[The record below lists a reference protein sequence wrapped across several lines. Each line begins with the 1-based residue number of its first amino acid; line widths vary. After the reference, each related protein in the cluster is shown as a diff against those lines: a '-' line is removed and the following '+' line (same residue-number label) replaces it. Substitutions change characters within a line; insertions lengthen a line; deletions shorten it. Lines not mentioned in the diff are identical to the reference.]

1 MTTTTEQQ
9 KERVWPVVVALMIAV
24 TLWLG
29 NLWYGYRIE
38 GDDRG
43 LFGDMFGAVNAL
55 FSGMAFVGVIYAISM
70 QWHEIAIAKAEI
82 KYTKTIL
89 DKQQEQLTL
98 QNQET
103 KKQAFESTYFQLVRL
118 FTEITNQIDLQK
130 MGKSGTMVTKGKDS
144 FPVFLDR
151 LRKAYNPMEKTP
163 YGGRDFDASYETF
176 YDEHNT
182 ELGHYFRMLYNIVA
196 FIEKS
201 YVENKNFYAKILRA
215 QLSDAEVAILFYNGL
230 AKHGVKKFKP
240 LIEKYGLLKNV
251 NDRDI
256 VDPKLKDRYEASAFG
271 KSEK

>member
-1 MTTTTEQQ
+1 MTTTSDQR
-9 KERVWPVVVALMIAV
+9 KVSLWPVIIALVIAV
-24 TLWLG
+24 GLWLA
-29 NLWYGYRIE
+29 NLWYGSHLE
-38 GDDRG
+38 GVERG

-70 QWHEIAIAKAEI
+70 QRHEIAIAKEEI
-82 KYTKTIL
+82 RYTKKIL

-103 KKQAFESTYFQLVRL
+103 LKQAFESTYFQLVRL
-118 FTEITNQIDLQK
+118 FTEITNQIDLQR
-130 MGKSGTMVTKGKDS
+130 MGKSGMMVTQGKDV

-151 LRKAYNPMEKTP
+151 FRKAYSPAEKTL
-163 YGGRDFDASYETF
+163 YGGQDFETSYEAF

-196 FIEKS
+196 FVDKS
-201 YVENKNFYAKILRA
+201 DVENKNFYAKILRA

-240 LIEKYGLLKNV
+240 LIEKFGLLKNV

-256 VDPKLKDRYEASAFG
+256 VDPKLKNRYQASAFG
-271 KSEK
+271 KPEN